1 MEHSCCSFHSRQQF
15 NLGPLYFTKFTVVTR
30 SKDIQMYPEKLDMES
45 MVVNGTFDWSKTAKS
60 VLFLKKHKCARRVI
74 SNIQHTS
81 KHTHKIYEF

>member
-1 MEHSCCSFHSRQQF
+1 
-15 NLGPLYFTKFTVVTR
+15 
-30 SKDIQMYPEKLDMES
+30 MYPEKLDMES